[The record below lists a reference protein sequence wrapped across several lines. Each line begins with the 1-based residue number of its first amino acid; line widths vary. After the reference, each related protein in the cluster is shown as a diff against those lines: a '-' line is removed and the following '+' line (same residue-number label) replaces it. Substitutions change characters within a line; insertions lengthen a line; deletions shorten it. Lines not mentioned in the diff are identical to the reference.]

1 MLAATTPTPINGA
14 LQTAM
19 VDAGVAKLPTNS
31 ERVWRAIK
39 ESMPEGIT
47 HAQLR
52 RRLSAINEGSIG
64 SSLAQLKDQGLIYT
78 RTTKAPAGHIRD
90 AVLQYLTDAE
100 QYEPR
105 KRGRRPG
112 YKPEPKVKQAAAP
125 VTQPKPTPVTMSAD
139 AKFAALYAANYSQ
152 LVTALVRA
160 GGAPELLQTA
170 TLAEFLVSAA
180 KNGIKLSAEV

>member
-14 LQTAM
+14 LQTAL

-39 ESMPEGIT
+39 ESMPDGIT
-47 HAQLR
+47 HAQLK

-64 SSLAQLKDQGLIYT
+64 SSLAKLKEQGLVYT
-78 RTTKAPAGHIRD
+78 RTTKAPAGNWRD
-90 AVLQYLTDAE
+90 AVLQYLTDADT
-100 QYEPR
+100 YTPPR
-105 KRGRRPG
+105 RGRVPG
-112 YKPEPKVKQAAAP
+112 TNSAPKVKPAAAA
-125 VTQPKPTPVTMSAD
+125 VTQPKPAQEPLGAD
-139 AKFAALYAANYSQ
+139 AKFATLYATNYSQ

-170 TLAEFLVSAA
+170 TLAEFLVKAA